1 MKEDTFESF
10 INTIKKYFDDKLNSN
25 NEEIEIIV
33 EKCNKNHSYIEGINN
48 KINELKKNIDSSYQ
62 VFTPGYENKDFNVL
76 EIDNLNNELELLN
89 KENFKLLQNKSKLQK
104 QNKEYNKMINYIKNY
119 KLTSNQISDDIIS
132 KLEFCEKISLVDP
145 HRCKNELSKIKS
157 TLSNVSRET

>member
-1 MKEDTFESF
+1 M
-10 INTIKKYFDDKLNSN
+10 
-25 NEEIEIIV
+25 
-33 EKCNKNHSYIEGINN
+33 
-48 KINELKKNIDSSYQ
+48 
-62 VFTPGYENKDFNVL
+62 
-76 EIDNLNNELELLN
+76 NNELELLN